1 MPHEEMGG
9 VAVSDRLSG
18 PRARLSLCGA
28 RAWPYLTRGTRPHHR
43 REAFAMTDAEA
54 VAALRQAAEAV
65 RAQIPSGGLT
75 VASVERLLRA
85 ADAACAAAEVTA
97 ARAPETAVAAPSRAA
112 NGHSSK
118 RREARERWAEIAR
131 RNAAETGAASASDG
145 PPAAG

>member
-1 MPHEEMGG
+1 
-9 VAVSDRLSG
+9 
-18 PRARLSLCGA
+18 
-28 RAWPYLTRGTRPHHR
+28 
-43 REAFAMTDAEA
+43 MTDAEA

>member
-1 MPHEEMGG
+1 
-9 VAVSDRLSG
+9 
-18 PRARLSLCGA
+18 
-28 RAWPYLTRGTRPHHR
+28 
-43 REAFAMTDAEA
+43 MTDAEA

-85 ADAACAAAEVTA
+85 ADAACAAAEAAAAAAA
-97 ARAPETAVAAPSRAA
+97 ARTPEAAAAPSRAA
-112 NGHSSK
+112 NGHNSK

-131 RNAAETGAASASDG
+131 RNAAETGAASAGDG